1 MPAPLPELTAIF
13 REVLR
18 DNELELEPTTRF
30 EDLTSWDAMDLVA
43 VVVEVECRFGVQFEL
58 VELDRLYSVGDLL
71 RMLTSKQA
79 LAAV

>member
-1 MPAPLPELTAIF
+1 MPAYLPELTAIF

-43 VVVEVECRFGVQFEL
+43 VVVEVECRFRVQFEL
-58 VELDRLYSVGDLL
+58 VEMDRLYSVGDLL

>member
-1 MPAPLPELTAIF
+1 MPTHLPELTAIF

-18 DNELELEPTTRF
+18 DSELELEPTTRF

-58 VELDRLYSVGDLL
+58 VEMDRLYSVGDLL
-71 RMLTSKQA
+71 RMLASKQA
-79 LAAV
+79 LASV

>member
-1 MPAPLPELTAIF
+1 VPAYLPELTAIF